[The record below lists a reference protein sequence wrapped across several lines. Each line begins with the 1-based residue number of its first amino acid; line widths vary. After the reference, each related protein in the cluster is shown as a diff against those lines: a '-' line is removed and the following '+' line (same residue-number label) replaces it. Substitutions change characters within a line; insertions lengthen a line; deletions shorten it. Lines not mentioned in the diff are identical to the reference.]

1 MRKLMLY
8 NHGKDSQP
16 YTEKTQVFTQ
26 VAKQHGYETQSIDYR
41 NQNDPDAR
49 VLQLLANDWSE
60 FDEIVLVG
68 SSMGAYVC
76 AVAAETL
83 KPKGLFLLA
92 PAFYLPGYQRTT
104 FTFPVCT
111 LEVVHGWQD
120 TVVPPENSWR
130 FCQQYHANLT
140 VCNADHRLM
149 TVLPF
154 LADQFDRFL
163 HNLNAS
169 NPAIENKKT

>member
-1 MRKLMLY
+1 MRKIMIY

-16 YTEKTQVFTQ
+16 YSAKTNVFTQ
-26 VAKQHGYETQSIDYR
+26 IAEKQGYETQSIDYR
-41 NQNDPDAR
+41 GQSDPDER
-49 VLQLLANDWSE
+49 VLQLLATDWSE

-83 KPKGLFLLA
+83 NPQGLFLLA
-92 PAFYLPGYQRTT
+92 PAFYLPGYQRST
-104 FTFPVCT
+104 FNIPTRAIT
-111 LEVVHGWQD
+111 VVHGWQD
-120 TVVPPENSWR
+120 TVVPPENSWK
-130 FCQQYHANLT
+130 FCQHHSADLT

-154 LADQFDRFL
+154 LTGAFNRFL
-163 HNLNAS
+163 TNLNATE
-169 NPAIENKKT
+169 PANNL